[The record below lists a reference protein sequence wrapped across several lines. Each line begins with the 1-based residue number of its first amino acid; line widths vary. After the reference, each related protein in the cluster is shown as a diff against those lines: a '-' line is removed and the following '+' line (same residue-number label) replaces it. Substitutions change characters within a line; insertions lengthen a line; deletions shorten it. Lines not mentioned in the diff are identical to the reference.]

1 LRDEDGKKSSKHTDV
16 DQLLDIPP
24 PPPPLPPP
32 PNVPPFSDIK
42 DSDDENPSESYP
54 RK

>member
-1 LRDEDGKKSSKHTDV
+1 LRDGDGKKSNKHTDV

-24 PPPPLPPP
+24 PPPP
-32 PNVPPFSDIK
+32 NVPFFSDIK
-42 DSDDENPSESYP
+42 DSDDETPSKSYP